1 MVGAGL
7 TGLVAAHALEQSG
20 ASVIVLEAAA
30 KPGGVLGTHR
40 DDGLLV
46 ETGANSVLDNTPL
59 LARLFDELGI
69 ADERVDTAAAAAK
82 RYIVREGK
90 PVALPMTPPA
100 LLASSLFSARA
111 KLRLLCEPFVPRAVA
126 ASEESIAAFV
136 RRRLG
141 TEFLDYAADPFV
153 SGVYAG
159 DPEAISFAAAFPR
172 LHALEQAH
180 GSLFRGQLANAR
192 ARKRSGEPVGAPRS
206 FSFRGGMQTLPDA
219 LARRLSHYTDRTE
232 VVSIDRSAPG
242 GAFTLRM
249 FRDESPAELRARAVV
264 VATPAY
270 ATARLVPVAAHA
282 LAAIAYAPVA
292 IVATAYR
299 REDVAHALD
308 GFGMLVPGREQ
319 RRILGALF
327 SSTLFAGRAPDGEV
341 LLTSFVGGRR
351 QPALAAL
358 DDHALSA
365 TVAHE
370 LLDLLGARAQRW
382 SSIVRWPRAIPQY
395 ALGHRERVRAALDAT
410 ATVPGLYLCGSWRD
424 GVAVGDRVVSGYAI
438 ADEVRGYLER
448 SREAAMET

>member
-7 TGLVAAHALEQSG
+7 TGLVAAHALERSG
-20 ASVIVLEAAA
+20 TRAVVVEAAA
-30 KPGGVLGTHR
+30 KPGGVLGTRR

-59 LARLFDELGI
+59 LQRLLDELGI
-69 ADERVDTAAAAAK
+69 AGERVDAAAAAAK
-82 RYIVREGK
+82 RYVVRDGK

-100 LLASSLFSARA
+100 LLSSSLFSGRA
-111 KLRLLCEPFVPRAVA
+111 KLRLLREPFVRRAVA
-126 ASEESIAAFV
+126 ANEESIAAFV

-141 TEFLDYAADPFV
+141 AEFLDYAADPFV

-159 DPEAISFAAAFPR
+159 DPEAISVAAAFPR

-180 GSLFRGQLANAR
+180 GSLFRGQLASAR
-192 ARKRSGEPVGAPRS
+192 ARKRSGEAVGAPRS
-206 FSFRGGMQTLPDA
+206 FSFRRGMQTLPDA
-219 LARRLSHYTDRTE
+219 LARGLSHYTDRTE
-232 VVSIDRSAPG
+232 VVSIDGSAPD
-242 GAFTLRM
+242 AFTLRIV
-249 FRDESPAELRARAVV
+249 RDDSPAELRARAVV

-292 IVATAYR
+292 VVATAYR

-308 GFGMLVPGREQ
+308 GFGVLVPGREQ
-319 RRILGALF
+319 RRLLGALF

-358 DDHALSA
+358 EDDALTA
-365 TVAHE
+365 TVAEE
-370 LLDLLGARAQRW
+370 LRDLLGARAPRW
-382 SSIVRWPRAIPQY
+382 TSIVRWPRAIPQY
-395 ALGHRERVRAALDAT
+395 ELGHRERVRAALDAT

-438 ADEVRGYLER
+438 ADEVARYLGNR
-448 SREAAMET
+448 VPAVPA